1 MNRVCANTGYRFL
14 LRRFRVV
21 PPRALVG
28 MAVAAGALATAV
40 PPALAGTG
48 LPVFTV
54 SGTYNGTNAVT
65 NSASVFLPGGIKTVQ
80 YSVAP
85 GDTAETI
92 ADSLAAALNAGDNP
106 VNVPGG
112 STLPNYFTF
121 AEPAESPNGAWIVQG
136 NFAPG
141 STVTSFGSSRTTGK
155 GLVGVRVSVAVDPM
169 SGVAIFQ
176 LDGVPTGGDTI
187 DMGIDGL
194 NVSATDT
201 ASESDANILQT
212 LETELTTDGLGDE
225 TLSPSTDTLTVYGVD
240 TGNPDGGSGA
250 DIGAYIDTTD
260 PGLST
265 YAAVSTPEPA
275 AVALLAAG
283 AVTLLLLRRR
293 YSS

>member
-1 MNRVCANTGYRFL
+1 MNSVFGNAGGMFL
-14 LRRFRVV
+14 SRPFRAVPRHTLAGMVV
-21 PPRALVG
+21 A
-28 MAVAAGALATAV
+28 AVALASAV
-40 PPALAGTG
+40 SPAMAGTG

-54 SGTYNGTNAVT
+54 SGTYSGANAVT

-85 GDTAETI
+85 GDTAQDI
-92 ADSLAAALNAGDNP
+92 ADSMVAALNAGDNP
-106 VNVPGG
+106 VGVAGG

-121 AEPAESPNGAWIVQG
+121 EDPVQSAAGAWIIQG

-169 SGVAIFQ
+169 SGVAIFE
-176 LDGVPTGGDTI
+176 LDGTPTGGDTI
-187 DMGIDGL
+187 DLGIDGL

-201 ASESDANILQT
+201 ASESDATILQT
-212 LETELTTDGLGDE
+212 LDSELSTDGLNNE
-225 TLSPSTDTLTVYGVD
+225 VLNSSADTLTVYGVD
-240 TGNPDGGSGA
+240 TGNPGGGTGT

-265 YAAVSTPEPA
+265 YAAVSTPEPG
-275 AVALLAAG
+275 ALVLLVG
-283 AVTLLLLRRR
+283 GVGTLLLLRRKN
-293 YSS
+293 SS